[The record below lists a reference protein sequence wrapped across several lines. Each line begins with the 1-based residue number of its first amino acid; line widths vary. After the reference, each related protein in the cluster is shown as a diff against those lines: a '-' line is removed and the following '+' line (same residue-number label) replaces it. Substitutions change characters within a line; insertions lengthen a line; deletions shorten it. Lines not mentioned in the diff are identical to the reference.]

1 MIIDQKQLKTLT
13 NKFNSLELNEDII
26 KIIEQNHR
34 EFICPISISIITQP
48 CIIDC
53 GSKIPHVYEYETLK
67 NWISHTPAAN
77 TVCPCCKQPFKTL
90 KAYPEFFDSLEKI
103 VNQIKTTIRNGL
115 YSNVKID
122 DVEEFGSIKEAIYSG
137 IDYKGVPY
145 PISEYAPI
153 GSALSVKHKNFEF
166 SFLIMPK
173 LKNINSE
180 SVTNAL
186 YLPYAHDRKN
196 ILINYEFSESDVS
209 EFISR
214 FERRSV
220 ASSLFIDSEEFFV
233 INLIQDIISS
243 NLRLPI
249 PHEKIYILDNKKQN
263 ISSAFKKIQNKLQE
277 PIPFTIEIISDV
289 NSILNED
296 VVICTTIDRTLN
308 INQHMSLLQ
317 GIDREELT
325 KQIETAW
332 NAIKNSTK
340 DNKQKNS
347 LALPP
352 LPPGNRRYKEDII
365 SAFFKASKENLDV
378 DKYLIYKDNSEN
390 ILFPDMPEGSAYYL
404 DTEKFNELTSLG
416 INALITGATADM
428 FSQAPITVRTLEN
441 TMHNVI
447 NLCIKNKIKNIA
459 IPFFCGN
466 TLNRRLIQSF
476 GIEVLYALDMQRD
489 PNEYIAE
496 IFINTIFKTLIS
508 EPNHGIANIYF
519 VGNEQNYFTTAMN
532 KLADAYKAVEANLP
546 IINYYNGDIF
556 QLNAKRT
563 INDLAVAIPGNS
575 NLFFDG
581 NQGTVLGSLMNYL
594 SDNNKKILQ
603 AQVQELWCGYLYQQ
617 NNENFFSRNNFNDKK
632 QINLLL
638 PTGCA
643 FNFNIKSY
651 KVIAMMGIVAGN
663 QEQCRSDQL
672 IEEKNLA
679 YLHVGIIQ
687 AIRSLISQHQSINIM
702 IPLPVADNLYA
713 TYPDAHKNRK
723 VIANSIYK
731 LLQKELTN
739 LNAQQ
744 KIYLINYQTEVSNS
758 YSGQAPQFHIEHLDY
773 TQSAQHQSDNIT
785 IIQGEPL
792 KIINNFSNVA
802 VINLINPNGTF
813 ARGSIAA
820 EINAGLDNDDM
831 HKFTDDLIKALYS
844 RKVSVIKHSKIKA
857 DLQADNKITESK
869 KLTTVIPSIYDLTRS
884 STSVIEERFVTT
896 KPKKAPLIYELL
908 KDSATTS
915 KSRTVQNLS
924 NKTHTHAT
932 ENKSERKNRQ
942 IYNINTLKSM
952 YADFSDL
959 FHIVKSD
966 VPTLNSQEIDNLA
979 NNFICSKLVGAVC
992 TRLTSPND
1000 CVINIT
1006 NDLYTLSLADD
1017 HELYDD
1023 KGLISFCIK
1032 QALMLIYRNMPLAN
1046 KIVISLAC
1054 ANVSDNINRIDKS
1067 DYLKIF
1073 SAIIKSALAHK
1084 KEEDDIKFIFNEDDF
1099 ANRKDSARSAFNEI
1113 KNEYHDYLYE
1123 VNHDNTM
1130 EQFTSDAII
1139 VVNSLIVKNYISAEK
1154 NPQYL
1159 EISKSYIIKQTNDA
1173 IRDLN
1178 AFHRI
1183 QSAAQQSSIS
1193 IIENAAGLDTNLLS
1207 SNVNDTDEESISDNT
1222 SEIDHDTSKNSKGI
1236 IEDVSD
1242 GVPDTTYTPPIHAI
1256 GDSNDSNE
1264 PLLYKMWAFIRDT
1277 IISIIN
1283 YVLSWLPSL
1292 FTDNTNTYTDQQS
1305 EALNVSNI
1313 NKPPIFSLCEASA
1326 GASFT
1331 NYEYLIGS
1339 GYATSAYGLCALM
1352 VHATPANSQTLDLI
1366 PIDNITNSVKAC
1378 VKLARINYAEMHPNE
1393 IPTLVIP
1400 RIGGGIFAFRIIGL
1414 KNPAKA
1420 DPSKGET
1427 LENLS
1432 AEFSIELAKHIIQV
1446 AVEENEFLGN
1456 PIKLHFVDND
1466 GMFAAAF
1473 QKLTSKYNQDIIS
1486 VATDD
1491 IFDAINNIGIDNS
1504 ILLNPYHSNFDD
1516 EMTVFFN
1523 GGLTKSIFN
1532 KIGHKNTL
1540 EMVKEIRAANAKLI
1554 RDISSNSRASNYASQ
1569 QRRLLPGYFASASQS
1584 GASAGLTARSSAT
1597 TNNKKRPGAP
1607 SNNPQ

>member
-1 MIIDQKQLKTLT
+1 MIIDLSELADLT
-13 NKFNSLELNEDII
+13 NKFNSLDLNEDII
-26 KIIEQNHR
+26 HIIEQNHR
-34 EFICPISISIITQP
+34 EFICPISISVITQP
-48 CIIDC
+48 CIINC
-53 GSKIPHVYEYETLK
+53 GSKIPHVYEYKTLE
-67 NWISHTPAAN
+67 NWMSHTNAN
-77 TVCPCCKQPFKTL
+77 NKVCPCCKEPFTTVES
-90 KAYPEFFDSLEKI
+90 YPDFFNNLEKI
-103 VNQIKTTIRNGL
+103 VNQIKITIRNGL

-122 DVEEFGSIKEAIYSG
+122 DVEEFGSIKESIYSG

-196 ILINYEFSESDVS
+196 ILINYEFTESDVS

-220 ASSLFIDSEEFFV
+220 VFSRFIDSEEFFV

-263 ISSAFKKIQNKLQE
+263 FSSAFKKIKNELKE

-308 INQHMSLLQ
+308 INDRMSFLQ

-352 LPPGNRRYKEDII
+352 LPPVNRRYQEDII
-365 SAFFKASKENLDV
+365 SAFFKASSGNLEV

-390 ILFPDMPEGSAYYL
+390 ILFPDMPEGSAYYVA
-404 DTEKFNELTSLG
+404 TEKFNELTSLG

-476 GIEVLYALDMQRD
+476 GIEVLYAIDMKKD

-508 EPNHGIANIYF
+508 APKHGIKNIYF
-519 VGNEQNYFTTAMN
+519 VGNEKNYFKTAMN
-532 KLADAYKAVEANLP
+532 RLEDAYNAVAANLP
-546 IINYYNGDIF
+546 LINYYDGDIF
-556 QLNAKRT
+556 QLNAKRS

-575 NLFFDG
+575 NLYFDG

-594 SDNNKKILQ
+594 SDGNKKILQ

-617 NNENFFSRNNFNDKK
+617 TNENFFSRNNFNNKT

-643 FNFNIKSY
+643 FNFNIKSS
-651 KVIAMMGIVAGN
+651 KVIAMMGVVAGN
-663 QEQCRSDQL
+663 QEQCITDQ
-672 IEEKNLA
+672 IIDDKNLA
-679 YLHVGIIQ
+679 YLHVSIIQ
-687 AIRSLISQHQSINIM
+687 AIKYLISQHQSINIM

-723 VIANSIYK
+723 FVAESICN
-731 LLQKELTN
+731 LLHNQLTN

-744 KIYLINYQTEVSNS
+744 KIYLINYQTEVSNR
-758 YSGQAPQFHIEHLDY
+758 YSGQSAQFHIKHLDY
-773 TQSAQHQSDNIT
+773 TKSAQHQSDNIT

-792 KIINNFSNVA
+792 KIINDFSNVA

-831 HKFTDDLIKALYS
+831 HKFTDDLIKELYS

-869 KLTTVIPSIYDLTRS
+869 ILTTTIPSIYHHTRA
-884 STSVIEERFVTT
+884 STSSSGEIIETI
-896 KPKKAPLIYELL
+896 KPKKSPLIYYLQ
-908 KDSATTS
+908 KDSATNKPS
-915 KSRTVQNLS
+915 TVQNLS

-932 ENKSERKNRQ
+932 ENKSERKNRE
-942 IYNINTLKSM
+942 IYGINPIKKM
-952 YADFSDL
+952 AADFSDL
-959 FHIVKSD
+959 FKNVESEF
-966 VPTLNSQEIDNLA
+966 PTLSSQEIDNLA
-979 NNFICSKLVGAVC
+979 NNFICSQLVGAVC

-1000 CVINIT
+1000 CLINIT
-1006 NDLYTLSLADD
+1006 NDLYSLSLAGD
-1017 HELYDD
+1017 HELYSD

-1032 QALMLIYRNMPLAN
+1032 QALMLVYKNMPLAN

-1054 ANVSDNINRIDKS
+1054 ANVSDNLNRINKDY
-1067 DYLKIF
+1067 YLKIF
-1073 SAIIKSALAHK
+1073 TAIIKSALEHK
-1084 KEEDDIKFIFNEDDF
+1084 EKYDIKFIFNENDF
-1099 ANRKDSARSAFNEI
+1099 LQAKDYARKEFNEI
-1113 KNEYHDYLYE
+1113 KNEYQKYLYE
-1123 VNHDNTM
+1123 VNNDKSI

-1139 VVNSLIVKNYISAEK
+1139 VVNSLIVKNYISEEK

-1159 EISKSYIIKQTNDA
+1159 EISKSYIIKQANDA
-1173 IRDLN
+1173 IEALN
-1178 AFHRI
+1178 TFHHIER
-1183 QSAAQQSSIS
+1183 AAQKSSIS
-1193 IIENAAGLDTNLLS
+1193 IRDINLLS
-1207 SNVNDTDEESISDNT
+1207 SNVHDIDEKSISANK
-1222 SEIDHDTSKNSKGI
+1222 SEIDHDTSKNSN
-1236 IEDVSD
+1236 
-1242 GVPDTTYTPPIHAI
+1242 GVPDTTYTTPIHAI
-1256 GDSNDSNE
+1256 GDSDESND

-1292 FTDNTNTYTDQQS
+1292 FTDNTNTYTEQQS

-1331 NYEYLIGS
+1331 NDEYLIGS

-1352 VHATPANSQTLDLI
+1352 IHATPANSCNLDPI
-1366 PIDNITNSVKAC
+1366 PIDNITNSIKAC
-1378 VKLARINYAEMHPNE
+1378 VKLASINYAKMHPNE
-1393 IPTLVIP
+1393 MPTLIIP
-1400 RIGGGIFAFRIIGL
+1400 RIGGGIFAFRIRGL

-1427 LENLS
+1427 LDNLS
-1432 AEFSIELAKHIIQV
+1432 AGFSVELAKHIIQI
-1446 AVEENEFLGN
+1446 AVEENEYLAN
-1456 PIKLHFVDND
+1456 HIKLQFVDDD
-1466 GMFAAAF
+1466 GIFAEAF
-1473 QKLTSKYNQDIIS
+1473 KTLTNKYKQNIIS
-1486 VATDD
+1486 VATSD
-1491 IFDAINNIGIDNS
+1491 IFVAIDNIGKNKS
-1504 ILLNPYHSNFDD
+1504 ILLNPYHSNFDN
-1516 EMTVFFN
+1516 EESVFFN

-1532 KIGHKNTL
+1532 KIGRKNTL
-1540 EMVKEIRAANAKLI
+1540 EMVSEIRAANAKLI
-1554 RDISSNSRASNYASQ
+1554 SCISKSPISSNYASQ
-1569 QRRLLPGYFASASQS
+1569 QKRLLPGYFASAIQS
-1584 GASAGLTARSSAT
+1584 GASAGLTPRSSAT
-1597 TNNKKRPGAP
+1597 TSNKKSGAP
-1607 SNNPQ
+1607 SNNP